1 MDLLNYF
8 YSFVAWVLS
17 LGGLIEIPPPTLP
30 TTTTTTTTSP
40 ASQVDN
46 ATRPNIIVIMAD
58 DVGWNDFG
66 FHGSNEI
73 PTPNIDALAYS
84 GVILNRHYSLPTCT
98 PSRASFLTGRHA
110 IRMGLQGLPPNVAE
124 PRGVPLRERLLP
136 EYLKELGYVTRL
148 LGKWH
153 LGYYSDAH
161 LPTSR
166 GFDSFEGYYGG
177 YIRYFDHTVT
187 KNKHRGIDYHRDEA
201 PDRIRP
207 YKDDRYVTDFI
218 ATRAEEII
226 RAHPAERPLYLQLS
240 HLAAHAS
247 EGAEPIEVQN
257 LTEVDSEF
265 GYVPE
270 PNRRR
275 YAGVIAAL
283 DESVGRVVAALAE
296 ARLLEN
302 SLIVLLSDNGAP
314 TAIAPFKNHG
324 SNYPLRGV
332 MAFSFFFDRF
342 YAFYRSIADAEKK
355 TLTSDFYLSLS
366 IFFFTISL
374 REQQKATVW
383 EGGVRVP
390 ALVYSPLIKKSS
402 RVSQDLFHMTDW
414 FPTLLS
420 AASAGDV
427 AARDSLQ
434 LDGIDQWPT
443 LSGSSNDDDDD
454 DGSETKRREAL
465 LVNIDEVIG
474 PEAVIAQQYK
484 LIRNVRRY
492 KDYYGIDGNVYSP
505 KEYDVEGVLNSP
517 AALGIRTLA
526 ANDQL
531 PKDGKIIQ
539 QLRTKAR
546 IADCR
551 PKTSN
556 YTDCEDYCLFD
567 VIRDPCETTDLSRK
581 YPEVSVSCLIS
592 YYFFEG
598 SYWQPN
604 DRIKIFF
611 FLSRSSCI

>member
-30 TTTTTTTTSP
+30 TTTTTTTSP
-40 ASQVDN
+40 TSQVDN
-46 ATRPNIIVIMAD
+46 GTRPNIIVIMAD

-110 IRMGLQGLPPNVAE
+110 VRMGLQGLPPNVAE
-124 PRGVPLRERLLP
+124 PRGVSLRERLLP

-166 GFDSFEGYYGG
+166 GYDSFEGYYGG

-201 PDRIRP
+201 PDEIRP

-226 RAHPAERPLYLQLS
+226 RAHPAEQPLYLQLS

-247 EGAEPIEVQN
+247 EGAEPIEVRN
-257 LTEVDSEF
+257 LTEVDAEF
-265 GYVPE
+265 GHVPE

-324 SNYPLRGV
+324 SNYPLRG
-332 MAFSFFFDRF
+332 
-342 YAFYRSIADAEKK
+342 
-355 TLTSDFYLSLS
+355 
-366 IFFFTISL
+366 
-374 REQQKATVW
+374 QKATVW

-443 LSGSSNDDDDD
+443 LSGSSNDDDE

-474 PEAVIAQQYK
+474 PEAVIVQQYK

-505 KEYDVEGVLNSP
+505 KEYDVEGVLKSP

-556 YTDCEDYCLFD
+556 YTDCEDHCLFD
-567 VIRDPCETTDLSRK
+567 VIRDPCETTDLSKK
-581 YPEVSVSCLIS
+581 YPEKVTILDAYMRDWRAVLSNQTNTYIDPAGYPENFDGYWMPWLDREYEPPAERNASIWSPEVFCEGFPIDDPRNCL
-592 YYFFEG
+592 
-598 SYWQPN
+598 
-604 DRIKIFF
+604 
-611 FLSRSSCI
+611 